1 MNININS
8 IHSINRKNSFNNVKK
23 SKKKGNKLL
32 GYLTIL
38 VILIGVPIACI
49 VYVYSLKQ
57 DKSISDW
64 KPNVTDDEKI
74 KRTSNRGSIISI
86 ILMLS
91 SLVQATLKGLGASS
105 TMLLLLYGFFMA
117 SVLGFMGD
125 QGYGTDE
132 GFSLKEI
139 GKAVEGKTID
149 GLGAQLKYIFG
160 TLNTNSFWRFIIT
173 VFLDMFISSPIQSI
187 IVAVFNPHI
196 ELLKNT
202 IPTLPKIMG
211 SLLNIVIKNF
221 DNVLQSFVAFI
232 TFLAY
237 ANETRFKWAYP
248 GSDVNPNLLIST
260 SVIKLSTAIAG
271 VVYLIA
277 NISADFNIIDGA
289 TMKVGTSLVDR
300 LDRKMWFVLIMIG
313 LLTLGSLNESS
324 FLNKKNNR
332 YDIKPLVN
340 MTDDSIWRLDDEL
353 LNNFYNDEILKLAI
367 VDIKENINTEL
378 LQLDNEYNYI
388 KENIEGIIDSLSE
401 YYLDKNEEEFTEE
414 KIQNLI
420 QIFIRDNSIT
430 MTSAQLESLS
440 NYLFTKLEHIF
451 NTCRNKTG
459 YWNICDVDPYT
470 GNLILDTD
478 TNTDLKTLKHYKQ
491 TVDNSFILVESIIK
505 EADGTISPERLQLK
519 DDIYQK
525 AENNVEPGDNIM
537 LSKYISIK
545 KGWDNNPPCFIPDK
559 DYTDSC
565 SGYKEQFSDNP
576 TPQVNENN
584 GKLVKKI
591 DMGLYRTHG
600 SNIEDKY
607 DIIDKSNEGFG
618 IFCFYILIGVVL
630 PFVPIKFIYGDEL
643 KEKGRL
649 WKLILVF
656 IVVYG
661 IAGILYFISTKSPKT
676 EELKSK
682 EKEILNQ

>member
-8 IHSINRKNSFNNVKK
+8 IHRKNSFNNVKK

-74 KRTSNRGSIISI
+74 KRTSDRGSIISI

-173 VFLDMFISSPIQSI
+173 VFLDMFISSPIQSV

-248 GSDVNPNLLIST
+248 GSDINPNLLIST

-277 NISADFNIIDGA
+277 NISADFNIMDGA

-313 LLTLGSLNESS
+313 LLTLGSLNDDS

-332 YDIKPLVN
+332 YDVKPLVN
-340 MTDDSIWRLDDEL
+340 MTDDSIWRFDDEL
-353 LNNFYNDEILKLAI
+353 LKKFYNDEILKLAAQDKYNTLDTVNRI
-367 VDIKENINTEL
+367 SQDGLDKIIKEYIKDINLEFNKETIKLLITNSDIKDDKVNIDNVSENFVKHFK
-378 LQLDNEYNYI
+378 D
-388 KENIEGIIDSLSE
+388 
-401 YYLDKNEEEFTEE
+401 
-414 KIQNLI
+414 
-420 QIFIRDNSIT
+420 IFD
-430 MTSAQLESLS
+430 
-440 NYLFTKLEHIF
+440 
-451 NTCRNKTG
+451 TCRSKTG
-459 YWNICDVDPYT
+459 YWDICEVDPNT

-478 TNTDLKTLKHYKQ
+478 TNTGVKTLGHFKK
-491 TVDNSFILVESIIK
+491 DIDDLEILVNGK
-505 EADGTISPERLQLK
+505 LDNNNKISPTTLKLK
-519 DDIYQK
+519 DNIYQEAPEGTNDK
-525 AENNVEPGDNIM
+525 DKMTLKDYI
-537 LSKYISIK
+537 KYK
-545 KGWDNNPPCFIPDK
+545 KGWDNNPPCFIPDNEYIDK
-559 DYTDSC
+559 CSDYN
-565 SGYKEQFSDNP
+565 KEQFSNTNNKQP
-576 TPQVNENN
+576 LLNENN
-584 GKLVKKI
+584 GRLVKKI
-591 DMGLYRTHG
+591 DMGLYRTQS

>member
-8 IHSINRKNSFNNVKK
+8 INSIHRKNGFNNLKK
-23 SKKKGNKLL
+23 SKKKGNKFFA
-32 GYLTIL
+32 YLTIL
-38 VILIGVPIACI
+38 VILIGVPVACI

-64 KPNVTDDEKI
+64 KPNVTDDVKI
-74 KRTSNRGSIISI
+74 KRTSYRGSIISI

-91 SLVQATLKGLGASS
+91 SLVQATLKGLGASP

-139 GKAVEGKTID
+139 GKAVKGNTID

-160 TLNTNSFWRFIIT
+160 TLNTSSFWRFIIT
-173 VFLDMFISSPIQSI
+173 VFLDMFISSPIQSV

-202 IPTLPKIMG
+202 TPTLPKIIG

-248 GSDVNPNLLIST
+248 GSDINPNLLIST

-277 NISADFNIIDGA
+277 NISADFNIINGA

-300 LDRKMWFVLIMIG
+300 LDRKMWFVLIMIC
-313 LLTLGSLNESS
+313 LLTVGSLNQDS

-332 YDIKPLVN
+332 YDVKPLVN
-340 MTDDSIWRLDDEL
+340 MTDDKVWHLEDAA
-353 LNNFYNDEILKLAI
+353 LNNYYNREIEKLVLGETNQKKI
-367 VDIKENINTEL
+367 TEL
-378 LQLDNEYNYI
+378 Q
-388 KENIEGIIDSLSE
+388 KEICKPRTG
-401 YYLDKNEEEFTEE
+401 
-414 KIQNLI
+414 
-420 QIFIRDNSIT
+420 RW
-430 MTSAQLESLS
+430 
-440 NYLFTKLEHIF
+440 
-451 NTCRNKTG
+451 NT
-459 YWNICDVDPYT
+459 CDVDTKT
-470 GNLILDTD
+470 GNLKLTPDTPGSHSALETLND
-478 TNTDLKTLKHYKQ
+478 YKKDVDAYSIKLNDNNVPIIDDDGGYITATNGDKQ
-491 TVDNSFILVESIIK
+491 KELSALIK
-505 EADGTISPERLQLK
+505 EYNE
-519 DDIYQK
+519 
-525 AENNVEPGDNIM
+525 
-537 LSKYISIK
+537 
-545 KGWDNNPPCFIPDK
+545 DNNPPCFIPDDKFLCNCK
-559 DYTDSC
+559 DYL
-565 SGYKEQFSDNP
+565 YKHDTQAKDKTYDDYIKNECDKEDFQNEEDNIEN
-576 TPQVNENN
+576 QYLNENN
-584 GKLVKKI
+584 GRLVKKI
-591 DMGLYRTHG
+591 DMGLYRTHS

-607 DIIDKSNEGFG
+607 DIIDKSKEGFG
-618 IFCFYILIGVVL
+618 IFCFYILIGIVI

-643 KEKGRL
+643 EEKGRL
-649 WKLILVF
+649 SKLILIF
-656 IVVYG
+656 IIAYG
-661 IAGILYFISTKSPKT
+661 IAGILYFISTKSPT
-676 EELKSK
+676 SEDLRNK
-682 EKEILNQ
+682 EKEILNP